1 MVKAILT
8 DIEGTTT
15 SLAFVKDVLFP
26 YARAHMASYVR
37 EHAHVPEVATQL
49 QLVSAEVGGELSIEA
64 CISQLCQWIDD
75 DKKVTSLKAL
85 QGMIWQAGYQN
96 GDYTGHLYEDAYAYL
111 KKWHEA
117 GIKLYV
123 FSSGSVYA
131 QKLLFAHT
139 QFGDL
144 TSFFSGYFD
153 TNVGDKRSPVAYQS
167 IAQQMACPAQ
177 DIVFLSDI
185 KEELDAAKQAAMQT
199 YWLVREGQTSASA
212 AHQQVDNFCSIA
224 VL

>member
-37 EHAHVPEVATQL
+37 EQAHVPEVAAQL
-49 QLVSAEVGGELSIEA
+49 QWVSAEVGSELSIEA
-64 CISQLCQWIDD
+64 CIRQLCQWIDE
-75 DKKVTSLKAL
+75 DKKVTALKTL

-96 GDYTGHLYEDAYAYL
+96 GDYTGHLYRDAYEYL

-139 QFGDL
+139 QFGDM

-153 TNVGDKRSPVAYQS
+153 TNIGDKRSPVAYRR
-167 IAQQMACPAQ
+167 IAQHMACPAQ
-177 DIVFLSDI
+177 EIVFLSDI
-185 KEELDAAKQAAMQT
+185 QAELDAAKQAAMQT
-199 YWLVREGQTSASA
+199 YWLVREGQTSPDA
-212 AHQQVDNFCSIA
+212 AHQQVTDFCSIA
-224 VL
+224 LL